1 MSSDFEKAKN
11 VKAGTITGVI
21 SGALLLFF
29 FLVSWSVPVIP
40 PPPVDE
46 GMIVNLG
53 NSDDGSGDIQPLIP
67 GEPAAAEKEVNTPP
81 RAANTPVQDV
91 RAVETDDND
100 EEAPDVTVPKP
111 KVSNPKSTNVPTKE
125 NTSVTKQ
132 NNTKPQIVEN
142 PKPAPPKPK
151 ATYKGGDGSGRG
163 GNNADSWNNSRS
175 EGNTTG
181 SGDRGRIDGDPNATN
196 YEGSGGSGYTIS
208 GNLRGRR
215 ILQQPSFQDD
225 FNENAK
231 VAVDLSVNA
240 SGVVTSAIY
249 QPRGSTTSNA
259 GLKDIALR
267 KARQLKFAAGDE
279 QRGTIIFNFK
289 VTN

>member
-29 FLVSWSVPVIP
+29 FLVSWSVPVVT
-40 PPPVDE
+40 PPPVEE
-46 GMIVNLG
+46 GMVVNLG
-53 NSDDGSGDIQPLIP
+53 NSDDGLGDIQPLIP
-67 GEPAAAEKEVNTPP
+67 GKPAAAEKEVNTPP
-81 RAANTPVQDV
+81 KAASTPVQDV

-111 KVSNPKSTNVPTKE
+111 KVSNPQSTNVPTKE
-125 NTSVTKQ
+125 NTTVTKQ
-132 NNTKPQIVEN
+132 NNNKPQIVEN

-151 ATYKGGDGSGRG
+151 ATYKGGDGSGTG

-181 SGDRGRIDGDPNATN
+181 SGDRGKIDGDPNSKN

-240 SGVVTSAIY
+240 SGVVTGATY

>member
-29 FLVSWSVPVIP
+29 FLVSWSVPVV
-40 PPPVDE
+40 PPPVEE
-46 GMIVNLG
+46 GLIVNLG

-81 RAANTPVQDV
+81 RAAHTTVQDV

-100 EEAPDVTVPKP
+100 EEAPDVTVPRP
-111 KVSNPKSTNVPTKE
+111 RVSNPQSTNVPTKE
-125 NTSVTKQ
+125 NTSVTRQ
-132 NNTKPQIVEN
+132 NNTKPQVVEN

-151 ATYKGGDGSGRG
+151 ATYKGGDGSGSG

-240 SGVVTSAIY
+240 SGAVTGATY
-249 QPRGSTTSNA
+249 QPKGSTTSNA

>member
-1 MSSDFEKAKN
+1 
-11 VKAGTITGVI
+11 
-21 SGALLLFF
+21 
-29 FLVSWSVPVIP
+29 
-40 PPPVDE
+40 
-46 GMIVNLG
+46 LG

-67 GEPAAAEKEVNTPP
+67 GEPAAAEREVNTPP
-81 RAANTPVQDV
+81 RAASTPVQDV

-132 NNTKPQIVEN
+132 SYTKPQIVEN
-142 PKPAPPKPK
+142 PKPAPTKAK
-151 ATYKGGDGSGRG
+151 ATSKRGDGSGRG
-163 GNNADSWNNSRS
+163 GTNADSWNNSRS
-175 EGNTTG
+175 KDNTTG

-225 FNENAK
+225 SNENAK

-279 QRGTIIFNFK
+279 QRGTTTFNFK
-289 VTN
+289 LTN